1 MSDNIERQR
10 ELSKMVLIPGE
21 HKPSKQKA
29 TSQIQQTP
37 LQLVHTFSL
46 GAILGFAIFV
56 TLWIIIGFSK
66 LAVTLPFVGGCIG
79 VAIEMMRQKNK
90 R

>member
-10 ELSKMVLIPGE
+10 ELSRMVLIPGKP
-21 HKPSKQKA
+21 KPSEQKA
-29 TSQIQQTP
+29 ARQIQRTP
-37 LQLVHTFSL
+37 QQLIYTFSL
-46 GAILGFAIFV
+46 GAIFGFAVFV
-56 TLWIIIGFSK
+56 TLWIIAGFSK

-90 R
+90 G